1 MKQIEMNFSQKIKK
15 HGDIIRMNLQNKPA
29 QKYNGFEQ
37 GPIRPPSE
45 AYSLL
50 IRITRNCPWNRCT
63 FCPVYKGKKFS
74 IRPVEHIKKD
84 IDSVSSHVEKLQKLS
99 DESGHISRKDIRQAA
114 EKAEPDQLPA
124 FNAAFSWI
132 AGGMRSVFIQDANSL
147 IIKPADL
154 VEILKHIK
162 KRFSDL
168 ERITSYARSQTVAR
182 IKDEDLEAIKEAGLN
197 RIHIG
202 LESGS
207 NQVLKMVKKGV
218 TKETHIKA
226 GLKIKKAGI
235 ELSEYVMPGLG
246 GKKYSE
252 IHALETADALN
263 RINPDFI
270 RLRTLAIP
278 NGLSLYEDYMNG
290 NFEKCSD
297 VMMAKEILLFLEML
311 AGITSVIKSD
321 HILNLFEEVEGVLPD
336 DREYM
341 TGVIQ
346 NFLSMD
352 PKHKALYQVGRRLGI
367 FSRLSDM
374 DSPRRFARVEKTC
387 RELNITFENVDE
399 IIDEMMKRFI

>member
-1 MKQIEMNFSQKIKK
+1 MNFK
-15 HGDIIRMNLQNKPA
+15 NKPA

-45 AYSLL
+45 AHSLL

-63 FCPVYKGKKFS
+63 FCPVYKEKKFS

-84 IDSVSSHVEKLQKLS
+84 IDSVCRHVEKLQKLS
-99 DESGHISRKDIRQAA
+99 DESGHISQKDIRQVA
-114 EKAEPDQLPA
+114 EKVEPDQLHA

-132 AGGMRSVFIQDANSL
+132 SGGMRSVFIQDANSL

-154 VEILKHIK
+154 VEILKHLK
-162 KRFSDL
+162 KRFSQV
-168 ERITSYARSQTVAR
+168 ERITSYARSHTVAR

-226 GLKIKKAGI
+226 GLKVKRAGI

-246 GKKYSE
+246 GRKYSE

-278 NGLSLYEDYMNG
+278 NGLGIYEDYING
-290 NFEKCSD
+290 NFEKCND
-297 VMMAKEILLFLEML
+297 VMMAKEILLFIEML

-367 FSRLSDM
+367 FSTLSDM
-374 DSPRRFARVEKTC
+374 GSPRRFARAEKTC
-387 RELNITFENVDE
+387 RELNITPENVDE

>member
-1 MKQIEMNFSQKIKK
+1 
-15 HGDIIRMNLQNKPA
+15 MNLQNKSVE
-29 QKYNGFEQ
+29 KYNGFEQ

-45 AYSLL
+45 ANSLL

-63 FCPVYKGKKFS
+63 FCPVYKGTKFS
-74 IRPVEHIKKD
+74 IRPAEVVKKD
-84 IDSVSSHVEKLQKLS
+84 IDSVCSHVEKLQKLF
-99 DESGHISRKDIRQAA
+99 DESGHISQKNIRQAA
-114 EKAEPDQLPA
+114 EKIEPDQLHA

-132 AGGMRSVFIQDANSL
+132 SGGMRSVFLQDANSL

-154 VEILKHIK
+154 IEILKHLK
-162 KRFSDL
+162 KCFSQV
-168 ERITSYARSQTVAR
+168 ERITSYARSHTVAR

-226 GLKIKKAGI
+226 GIKVKKAGI

-246 GKKYSE
+246 GRKYSE

-278 NGLSLYEDYMNG
+278 NGIGLYEDYLKG
-290 NFEKCSD
+290 DFEKCND

-321 HILNLFEEVEGVLPD
+321 HILNLFEEIEGVLPG
-336 DREYM
+336 DRDYM

-352 PKHKALYQVGRRLGI
+352 SKHQALFQVGRRLGI

-374 DSPRRFARVEKTC
+374 NSSHRFARAEKIC
-387 RELNITFENVDE
+387 RELNITPENVDE

>member
-1 MKQIEMNFSQKIKK
+1 MNFSQKNKK
-15 HGDIIRMNLQNKPA
+15 HGDIIRMNFQNKPVE
-29 QKYNGFEQ
+29 KYNGFEQ

-45 AYSLL
+45 ANSLL

-63 FCPVYKGKKFS
+63 FCPVYKGTKFS

-114 EKAEPDQLPA
+114 EKAEPDQLHA

-154 VEILKHIK
+154 VEILKHLK
-162 KRFSDL
+162 KRFSQV
-168 ERITSYARSQTVAR
+168 ERITSYARSHTVAR
-182 IKDEDLEAIKEAGLN
+182 IKDTDLEAIKEAGLN

-207 NQVLKMVKKGV
+207 NEVLKMIKKGV

-226 GLKIKKAGI
+226 GLKVKKAGI

-246 GKKYSE
+246 GRKYSE

-278 NGLSLYEDYMNG
+278 NGLGLYEDYMNG
-290 NFEKCSD
+290 TFEKCND

-352 PKHKALYQVGRRLGI
+352 SKHQALFQVGRRLGI

-374 DSPRRFARVEKTC
+374 DSPHRFARAEKIC
-387 RELNITFENVDE
+387 RELNITPENVDE